1 MRRRDFIGLVG
12 IAAIAQPRSALAQKA
27 GRIRNVGIL
36 SNFPA
41 DDPEGQARVNGFTHA
56 LEGLGWSEG
65 TNLRTE
71 TRWAGDNAERYPQ
84 YARELVR
91 LEPDVILASA
101 SSSVAALQQVTHTVP
116 IVFANVIDPVGAGF
130 IASMA
135 HPGGNTTGFTAF
147 EYSISGKWLEL
158 LKELAP
164 GLKRV
169 AVIREPSYA
178 AGIGQFAA
186 IQALASSSSS
196 SGLELTAIDPRDAG
210 AIEPAIASFARES
223 NGGVIVTAGSSS
235 VTRRALLIDV
245 MARYRLAAVYPFP
258 FFSSAGGLASYG
270 PDSVN
275 VHTRAANYV
284 DRILKGERPAELPVQ
299 APTKYQLAINLKA
312 ARDLG
317 LTVPASLLATAD
329 EVIE

>member
-12 IAAIAQPRSALAQKA
+12 GAAIARPLSAFAQQA
-27 GRIRNVGIL
+27 NRIRKLGIL
-36 SNFPA
+36 ANFRE
-41 DDPEGQARVNGFTHA
+41 DDPEGHARLNGFAQA
-56 LEGLGWSEG
+56 LERLGWSEG
-65 TNLRTE
+65 TNLHIE
-71 TRWAGDNAERYPQ
+71 TRWAGDDAERYPQ
-84 YARELVR
+84 YARELVA

-116 IVFANVIDPVGAGF
+116 IVFSNVIDPIGAGF

-164 GLKRV
+164 GLTRV
-169 AVIREPSYA
+169 AVVREPSYA

-196 SGLELTAIDPRDAG
+196 SGIELTAIDPRNAD
-210 AIEPAIASFARES
+210 AIEPAIASFAREP

-235 VTRRALLIDV
+235 VTHRALLIAA
-245 MARYRLAAVYPFP
+245 MSRYRLAAVYPFP
-258 FFSSAGGLASYG
+258 YFSAAGGLASYG
-270 PDSVN
+270 PDSVD
-275 VHTRAANYV
+275 VYIRAANYI
-284 DRILKGERPAELPVQ
+284 DRILRGERAADLPVQ
-299 APTKYQLAINLKA
+299 APTRYQLTINLKTA
-312 ARDLG
+312 KAIG
-317 LTVPASLLATAD
+317 LSIPTSLLARAD

>member
-1 MRRRDFIGLVG
+1 MKRRDFIGLIG
-12 IAAIAQPRSALAQKA
+12 GAALAWPLPALAQP
-27 GRIRNVGIL
+27 GNRIRKIGIL
-36 SNFPA
+36 ANFPA
-41 DDPEGQARVNGFTHA
+41 DDPQGQARIDGFTQA
-56 LEGLGWSEG
+56 LEGLGWHEG
-65 TNLRTE
+65 TNLHTE
-71 TRWAGDNAERYPQ
+71 TRWAGDIAERYPQ
-84 YARELVR
+84 YARELVA

-101 SSSVAALQQVTHTVP
+101 SSSVAALQQFTRTIP

-158 LKELAP
+158 LRELAP

-186 IQALASSSSS
+186 IQTVASSSSS
-196 SGLELTAIDPRDAG
+196 SGIELTAIDPRNVD
-210 AIEPAIASFARES
+210 AIEPAIASFAREP
-223 NGGVIVTAGSSS
+223 NGGVIVTAGSSA
-235 VTRRALLIDV
+235 VAHRALLV
-245 MARYRLAAVYPFP
+245 ALMSRYRLAAVYPFP

-270 PDSVN
+270 PDSIDVY
-275 VHTRAANYV
+275 VRAASYI
-284 DRILKGERPAELPVQ
+284 DRILRGEQAADLPVQ
-299 APTKYQLAINLKA
+299 APTRYQLAINLKA
-312 ARDLG
+312 AKALG
-317 LTVPASLLATAD
+317 LAVPPSLLAIAD

>member
-12 IAAIAQPRSALAQKA
+12 GAAVARPLSSLAQQAK
-27 GRIRNVGIL
+27 RISKVGIL
-36 SNFPA
+36 VNLRA
-41 DDPEGQARVNGFTHA
+41 DDPEGQARVKGFTQA

-65 TNLRTE
+65 TNLHTE
-71 TRWAGDNAERYPQ
+71 TRWAGDDAERYPR
-84 YARELVR
+84 YARELVT

-130 IASMA
+130 ITSMA

-147 EYSISGKWLEL
+147 EYSISGKWLAL

-164 GLKRV
+164 GLTRV
-169 AVIREPSYA
+169 AIVREPSYA

-186 IQALASSSSS
+186 IQALSSSS
-196 SGLELTAIDPRDAG
+196 SGLELTAIDPRNAD
-210 AIEPAIASFARES
+210 AIEPAIASFAREP

-235 VTRRALLIDV
+235 VTQRGLLIEL
-245 MARYRLAAVYPFP
+245 MMRYRLAAVYPFP
-258 FFSSAGGLASYG
+258 YFSSAGGLASYG
-270 PDSVN
+270 PDSVD
-275 VHTRAANYV
+275 VHMRAASYV
-284 DRILKGERPAELPVQ
+284 DRILKGERPADLPVQ
-299 APTKYQLAINLKA
+299 APTRYQLAINLKTA
-312 ARDLG
+312 KALG
-317 LTVPASLLATAD
+317 LTVPPALLATAD